1 MNISFCDKDRGHE
14 GTAKGGTRLLQGGA
28 RSPSAILAIA
38 TFLLLLATTTAA
50 QTPPSVVTATA
61 RAEMLAPTRE
71 LIGTIVPA
79 RESVLAAP
87 VGARLVSIKDTGTR
101 VAKGDVVAT
110 LDVAELELALQRERA
125 RLTRLKA
132 EQALAARQRD
142 RLNALRDAVP
152 AAQRDEAHA
161 RFEVLAAEIA
171 EARVAL
177 ELTELRVRDSS
188 LRAPFAGTIVAEL
201 KQPGEQVQSGE
212 GVVRLMD
219 TGDTEV
225 DVAVPVDW
233 ATGSNSGASVRV
245 DASTGFASAELQSL
259 VPGDA
264 DTRQLRARLKLKNI
278 LAPIGA
284 SVRVAWPSAAPVV
297 AVTVPGDA
305 LIQRDEGYY
314 VLRVDGDIARRI
326 DVEPSTRVADRVA
339 VIGAIGPGD
348 EIIIRGG
355 ERLADGDKLQ
365 VLREAL
371 VGAALCAGAS
381 C

>member
-1 MNISFCDKDRGHE
+1 MKISYCDKDRGHE
-14 GTAKGGTRLLQGGA
+14 GTAKGGIRLLRGGA
-28 RSPSAILAIA
+28 RSPSGILAIA
-38 TFLLLLATTTAA
+38 TCLLFFATTTVA

-219 TGDTEV
+219 TADTEV

-233 ATGSNSGASVRV
+233 AMGSNTGATVRV

-259 VPGDA
+259 VPGDT

-314 VLRVDGDIARRI
+314 VLRVDGDTARRI
-326 DVEPSTRVADRVA
+326 DVKPSTRVADRVA
-339 VIGAIGPGD
+339 VIGSVGPGD

-371 VGAALCAGAS
+371 VGAAPCAGAS